1 MINVTDKTI
10 FNSKK
15 IVLLEES
22 AKIITELK
30 LKNKRIGL
38 CHGGFDLLHP
48 GHIKH
53 FESAKENCDLLF
65 VSVTSDRFVSLRK
78 GSGRPVFNEQLRAY
92 SIATLEAVDYVVISD
107 FEKGVQIIE
116 TLQPNY
122 YFKGPDYIGKNTSG
136 INMEREAI
144 SRVGGEIRY
153 TNDPKLSTTE
163 IIDYIKNEL
172 DVKEILLVIDRDGTI
187 IKNDDFLGKNENWK
201 RELEYNDEVINLI
214 SHLQTKN
221 KTTKIVVSNQAGVAR
236 GYFNTKLVEEIND
249 TIDEELKKRGI
260 LINSWQF
267 CPDVDSKYAE
277 KKKDVINFDY
287 DYVKEKTKR
296 KPENSMVF
304 DALKELGKDIT
315 KFNDIIVI
323 GNQEDDKLLAKNIN
337 AKFIDVNE
345 KKYKQMLIE
354 LS

>member
-1 MINVTDKTI
+1 
-10 FNSKK
+10 
-15 IVLLEES
+15 
-22 AKIITELK
+22 
-30 LKNKRIGL
+30 
-38 CHGGFDLLHP
+38 
-48 GHIKH
+48 
-53 FESAKENCDLLF
+53 
-65 VSVTSDRFVSLRK
+65 
-78 GSGRPVFNEQLRAY
+78 
-92 SIATLEAVDYVVISD
+92 
-107 FEKGVQIIE
+107 
-116 TLQPNY
+116 
-122 YFKGPDYIGKNTSG
+122 
-136 INMEREAI
+136 
-144 SRVGGEIRY
+144 
-153 TNDPKLSTTE
+153 
-163 IIDYIKNEL
+163 
-172 DVKEILLVIDRDGTI
+172 
-187 IKNDDFLGKNENWK
+187 
-201 RELEYNDEVINLI
+201 
-214 SHLQTKN
+214 LQTKN